1 MRRGGW
7 LVSGSFMVQRVFERK
22 AYLLSSS
29 GHLGKLIVLN
39 KPVVILGRA
48 VLGLGRLGVATVA
61 GWGGVRGEGLLVGG
75 ELGQL
80 DALAGLVGDV
90 LALGDVDDSVSVLL
104 HGVLVH
110 ETTAVDLGHELGVH
124 EGRNLA
130 EVAAVGGAA
139 VLGQKDGQA
148 VVGEVLDLDVPARG
162 LEVALA
168 PRVVVEG
175 KEVGPLLVGAAVE
188 VLGRLHAVLG
198 HVGGRVA
205 DGDGAV
211 LARLDVGPHVAV
223 GGLDVGRGE
232 RALGLIVDDLVAG
245 EEGEGVVVLG
255 ELVDGGE
262 DALQV
267 DGVVRGV
274 GGRAVDGVQRVVD
287 VKGNVDTGVREG
299 LHALLVRLGVV
310 GRVDTDNVDAKI
322 LEFLDILKAD
332 LGIGKGVLDVCV
344 SR

>member
-1 MRRGGW
+1 MTSSRGK
-7 LVSGSFMVQRVFERK
+7 RK
-22 AYLLSSS
+22 SYLLGTSR
-29 GHLGKLIVLN
+29 HLRKGVVLN

-48 VLGLGRLGVATVA
+48 VLGLGLLGVTAVTR
-61 GWGGVRGEGLLVGG
+61 GGGVLGEGLLVGV

-110 ETTAVDLGHELGVH
+110 ETAGVDGGHLLLVH
-124 EGRNLA
+124 EGADLA
-130 EVAAVGGAA
+130 KVAAVGGAA
-139 VLGQKDGQA
+139 VLGQEDRQA
-148 VVGEVLDLDVPARG
+148 IVGKVLDLDVPARG

-168 PRVVVEG
+168 PRVVVKGE
-175 KEVGPLLVGAAVE
+175 EVGALLVGAAVE

-223 GGLDVGRGE
+223 GGLDIRSRE
-232 RALGLIVDDLVAG
+232 RALGLIVDDLVSG
-245 EEGEGVVVLG
+245 EEGKGVVVLG

-267 DGVVRGV
+267 DGVVGGV
-274 GGRAVDGVQRVVD
+274 GGLAVDGVQRVVD
-287 VKGNVDTGVREG
+287 VEGDVDAGVRES

-310 GRVDTDNVDAKI
+310 GRVDTDNVDAEI
-322 LEFLDILKAD
+322 LEPLDILKAD
-332 LGIGKGVLDVCV
+332 LGVGKGVLGDCV
-344 SR
+344 SRPVIMYF